1 MAQALTPSD
10 TRAAG
15 KAGQAAAERPAG
27 LACSVNGICWFRV
40 LLFLAVIALF
50 VFGATLRAPAAD
62 AERGKRLAQD
72 HCAACHTIAPHARN
86 EVANAP
92 PFDVIGRK
100 YGFDADRIAHAIAGP
115 HPKMNFSP
123 QRGEAADI
131 AAYIAELRQ

>member
-1 MAQALTPSD
+1 MARGPIRDS
-10 TRAAG
+10 RSAAEP
-15 KAGQAAAERPAG
+15 AGTAAADRPACTIKG
-27 LACSVNGICWFRV
+27 FCPFRV
-40 LLFLAVIALF
+40 LLFLGTIALF
-50 VFGATLRAPAAD
+50 AIAAALNARAAD
-62 AERGKRLAQD
+62 ADKGKRLAQD

-123 QRGEAADI
+123 APREVADI
-131 AAYIAELRQ
+131 AAYIATLGQ